1 MVKRFIH
8 TYLMQNLVSHT
19 LQIRPLSQ
27 TPFSLSIGL
36 GYGYFL
42 YTQSLHP
49 CSVQKS
55 HRSYFTF
62 AVRSFL
68 QQKHAPV
75 MGMTFSGLS
84 LVLPPSFL
92 VSIQECLILKM
103 ESFCVKSNWRSPT
116 LMYCFL
122 FFQNSSQLMS
132 GIISRPSEN
141 MSANLSQSIIK
152 FLSWFLF

>member
-1 MVKRFIH
+1 
-8 TYLMQNLVSHT
+8 MQNLVSHT

-84 LVLPPSFL
+84 LVLPPSFF
-92 VSIQECLILKM
+92 
-103 ESFCVKSNWRSPT
+103 SFNLGVPNPKN
-116 LMYCFL
+116 
-122 FFQNSSQLMS
+122 
-132 GIISRPSEN
+132 GIILCEIKLAI
-141 MSANLSQSIIK
+141 ANFNVLFSILLEFILVDVRHYFETVRK
-152 FLSWFLF
+152 HVCKLVLVNN